1 MLGHTNATNAT
12 FDELAGAEWFSA
24 VGTAS
29 TDNVMRVSNWS
40 EAIEQASS
48 LDWENVRLEA
58 ANQLRSRI
66 LEVAP
71 ERLKQWN
78 AVVRRMKAVSVP
90 LVRDKIASMA
100 SLYQLPTV
108 FEHTVQWDVL
118 HLLMEAEHA
127 DIVPPGFYAAQGH
140 WYVAGRFP
148 CGWAGAFPTGRLIIF

>member
-24 VGTAS
+24 VGNSA
-29 TDNVMRVSNWS
+29 TDKVLRVHSWA
-40 EAIEQASS
+40 EAIEQVSS
-48 LDWENVRLEA
+48 LDWENLRLEA

-71 ERLKQWN
+71 GRFQQWN
-78 AVVRRMKAVSVP
+78 AIIRRMKLVSEP
-90 LVRDKIASMA
+90 LVREKTASVVA
-100 SLYQLPTV
+100 FNQLPTA
-108 FEHTVQWDVL
+108 FEQTVHWDIL

-127 DIVPPGFYAAQGH
+127 DIVPPGFYAAQGY

-148 CGWAGAFPTGRLIIF
+148 CGWAGAFPTGCLVIF